1 MTKLRTVFRFALAA
15 MFVTLG
21 CTRVRAINRY
31 GLFGGEIVAQDG
43 DLEVG
48 SAVAFYATN
57 FTESIRQD
65 LLPLTV
71 LTLGVEPDPYTQGYM
86 DNLQA
91 NAALGQQ
98 LIESAQASTSLLGA
112 FAALQAQIDTV
123 FLAGGSSADPDYAQG
138 WNDAHQFTE
147 EVLGSVRAEVSIV
160 SEVLLRT
167 APQVASL
174 EPSISRAAGP
184 RVQSR

>member
-1 MTKLRTVFRFALAA
+1 
-15 MFVTLG
+15 
-21 CTRVRAINRY
+21 
-31 GLFGGEIVAQDG
+31 
-43 DLEVG
+43 
-48 SAVAFYATN
+48 
-57 FTESIRQD
+57 
-65 LLPLTV
+65 
-71 LTLGVEPDPYTQGYM
+71 M

-98 LIESAQASTSLLGA
+98 LIENAPASTSLLGA

-174 EPSISRAAGP
+174 EPAPSRAAGP
-184 RVQSR
+184 RVQLR